1 MNEENFVNDENGA
14 YEKFIMIAMIKI
26 MLFID
31 EGYENYNITG
41 YTEFGETKT
50 NHTSYEWWKKLKMVV
65 SEN

>member
-50 NHTSYEWWKKLKMVV
+50 NHTSYE
-65 SEN
+65 